1 MSVCRQITDKVM
13 DRQKLIILPK
23 LCNCKNVPDKQ
34 WFVYYS
40 VRDPRTG
47 KMVRFRH
54 YDGFADLSVKA
65 RIEHA
70 KQLIDHYTSRLR
82 SGWTPFADDI
92 KTIYTD
98 HIDYK
103 TVAEMYGTKRS
114 ANNNIRVWI
123 SKFLE
128 DIQPGIRHTTYITY
142 QSKIRIFVLWLER
155 EKIALNDIST
165 ISNQVINQFFRY
177 LIDDRKLSKI
187 SIGKYTELLTNAFEF
202 FRKQKLIP
210 FNPVF
215 DLPPCNRINDQAPR
229 PISRIDIEAFKKEIM
244 KDSELW
250 LAVMFEYYCALR
262 PGHEIRE
269 MKIKDLDLVAGTVR
283 VTRERAKNHRERIVT
298 IPLQLLQELRSYN
311 LQSYNREFYV
321 FGKGGLPGPVHIGKN
336 KLNYKFNKIRTK
348 LKMPREYKFYS
359 WKHTAAVELDDNQIP
374 LMDISRHYGHT
385 SISITNEY
393 MKNKKAGVSTAIR
406 DKYST
411 L

>member
-1 MSVCRQITDKVM
+1 M

-23 LCNCKNVPDKQ
+23 LCNCKGDPEKQ

-40 VRDPRTG
+40 ARNPRTG

-54 YDGFADLSVKA
+54 YEGFSDIPVKA

-70 KQLIDHYTSRLR
+70 KQVIEHYSSRLR
-82 SGWTPFADDI
+82 SGWTPFSDDL
-92 KTIYTD
+92 KAIYTD

-103 TVAEMYGTKRS
+103 TVADMYGNKRS

-123 SKFLE
+123 SKYLE
-128 DIQPGIRHTTYITY
+128 EIQPGIRHTTYITY
-142 QSKIRIFVLWLER
+142 QSKMRIFVLWLER
-155 EKIALNDIST
+155 EKIVLNDIST
-165 ISNQVINQFFRY
+165 INNHVVNQFFRY

-187 SIGKYTELLTNAFEF
+187 SIGKYTELLSNAFEYF
-202 FRKQKLIP
+202 LKQKLIP
-210 FNPVF
+210 YNPVY
-215 DLPPCNRINDQAPR
+215 DIPLCNRINDQAPR
-229 PISRIDIEAFKKEIM
+229 PISRIDIEAFKKEIC
-244 KDSELW
+244 KDPELW

-311 LQSYNREFYV
+311 LQSYNRDFYV
-321 FGKGGLPGPVHIGKN
+321 FGRGGMPGPHYIGKN
-336 KLNYKFNKIRTK
+336 KLNYKFNKIRKK
-348 LKMPREYKFYS
+348 LNMPREYKFYS
-359 WKHTAAVELDDNQIP
+359 WKHTAAVELDESKIP
-374 LMDISRHYGHT
+374 LIDISRHYGHT

>member
-1 MSVCRQITDKVM
+1 M

-23 LCNCKNVPDKQ
+23 LCTCKNDPEKQ
-34 WFVYYS
+34 WFVFYS

-54 YDGFADLSVKA
+54 YDGFVDLPVKA
-65 RIEHA
+65 RIEHG

-103 TVAEMYGTKRS
+103 TVAEMYGNKRS

-128 DIQPGIRHTTYITY
+128 DIQPGIRHTSYITY
-142 QSKIRIFVLWLER
+142 QSKMRIFVLWLER

-165 ISNQVINQFFRY
+165 INNEVVNQFFRY

-187 SIGKYTELLTNAFEF
+187 SIGKYTELLSNAFKYF
-202 FRKQKLIP
+202 LKQKRIP
-210 FNPVF
+210 YNPVY
-215 DLPPCNRINDQAPR
+215 DIPLCNRINDQAPR
-229 PISRIDIEAFKKEIM
+229 PISRIDIEPFKKEIT
-244 KDSELW
+244 KDPELW

-262 PGHEIRE
+262 PGYEIRE

-311 LQSYNREFYV
+311 LQSYDREFYI
-321 FGKGGLPGPVHIGKN
+321 FGKGGLPGHLFIGKN

-359 WKHTAAVELDDNQIP
+359 WKHTAAIELDENKIP